1 MVTRGVLKVA
11 ETDSTDDILEN
22 VSRTIPLECKDIQI
36 DTDTYDTHIDLVS
49 SAIHYFLLWS
59 ETLSLVLDC
68 RTKKQNYS
76 TSISSRN
83 SFSLFE
89 NNS

>member
-11 ETDSTDDILEN
+11 ETDSTDDVLEN

-49 SAIHYFLLWS
+49 SAIHYFLL
-59 ETLSLVLDC
+59 
-68 RTKKQNYS
+68 
-76 TSISSRN
+76 
-83 SFSLFE
+83 
-89 NNS
+89 